1 MDGQTSDRTIRIRR
15 DRDGSTDNGFYRRRA
30 GRLRHATLRRALG
43 QAASLVRP
51 LVAVGIMVA
60 AILAMPARGPDSSS
74 QTADVLA
81 RDAVAVPKIVR

>member
-1 MDGQTSDRTIRIRR
+1 
-15 DRDGSTDNGFYRRRA
+15 
-30 GRLRHATLRRALG
+30 LRRALG
-43 QAASLVRP
+43 QAASVVRP
-51 LVAVGIMVA
+51 LVAVGIIVA